1 MLEENKTEDRNRR
14 KSFVG
19 LVESNKMD
27 KTIVVKIER
36 LVRHSVY
43 GKYIKRTTK
52 LHAHDAENTCNI
64 GDKVQVVATRPLSKT
79 KRWRLL
85 EVLERAK

>member
-1 MLEENKTEDRNRR
+1 MDKTRNRR

-27 KTIVVKIER
+27 KTIVVKVER
-36 LVRHSVY
+36 LVKHEKY
-43 GKYIKRTTK
+43 GKFIKRTTK
-52 LHAHDAENTCNI
+52 LTAHDPENTCNI
-64 GDKVQVVATRPLSKT
+64 GDKVSVVSTRPLSKS

>member
-1 MLEENKTEDRNRR
+1 MEKTRSQR

-27 KTIVVKIER
+27 KTIVVKVER
-36 LVRHSVY
+36 LVKHEKY
-43 GKYIKRTTK
+43 GKYIKRTSK
-52 LHAHDAENTCNI
+52 LTAHDAENTCNI
-64 GDKVQVVATRPLSKT
+64 GDKVSVVSTRPLSKS

-85 EVLERAK
+85 EVLQRAK

>member
-1 MLEENKTEDRNRR
+1 MDKTRSQR

-27 KTIVVKIER
+27 KTIVVKVER
-36 LVRHSVY
+36 LVKHEKY
-43 GKYIKRTTK
+43 GKYIKRTSK
-52 LHAHDAENTCNI
+52 LTAHDAENTCNI
-64 GDKVQVVATRPLSKT
+64 GDKVSVVSTRPLSKS

-85 EVLERAK
+85 EVLQRAK